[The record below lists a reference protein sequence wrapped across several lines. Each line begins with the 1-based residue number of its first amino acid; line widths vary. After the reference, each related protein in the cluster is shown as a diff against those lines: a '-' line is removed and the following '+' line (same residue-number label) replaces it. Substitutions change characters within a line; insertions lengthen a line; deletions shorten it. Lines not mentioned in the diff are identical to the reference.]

1 MGNER
6 KAETYLELNGKYL
19 REAEELISK
28 GDYVQAS
35 EKLWGAAAE
44 MVKAVAM
51 KRDMK
56 ELGEHRILF
65 EYVSKLDK
73 ESTELNL
80 KRLFMTARLLHTNF
94 YEDELSADYIVGI
107 GYKDVIEFI
116 NKMRRLLS

>member
-51 KRDMK
+51 KRDLK

-73 ESTELNL
+73 ESPELNL

-116 NKMRRLLS
+116 DKMRRLLG